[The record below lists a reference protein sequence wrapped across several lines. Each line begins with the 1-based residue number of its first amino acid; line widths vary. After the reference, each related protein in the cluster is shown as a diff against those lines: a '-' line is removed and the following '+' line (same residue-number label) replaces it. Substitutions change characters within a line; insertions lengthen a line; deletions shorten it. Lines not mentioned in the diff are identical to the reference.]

1 MCFFDY
7 IHKLLT
13 VIKLDDIYYSYFVNR
28 YTFIYIYDKI
38 KMKNRTFFSGNKEN
52 IIVGN
57 NM

>member
-38 KMKNRTFFSGNKEN
+38 KMKNRTFSGNKEN
-52 IIVGN
+52 IIGSN